1 MSTSNN
7 KQGQAAAHEMGGF
20 ALLQRN
26 TSPISHGSG
35 GGGGGGERRG
45 RRKQAEP
52 GRFLGVRRRPW
63 GRYAAEIRDPTTK
76 ERHWLGTFDTA
87 HEAAL
92 AYDRAALSMKGTQAR
107 TNFLYSSDHHHLS
120 NNNNNN
126 TSTNFHSLLTPF
138 DIQSLLPL
146 PSPSLHF
153 SNPTN
158 TTTTTTTTTKNPPV
172 VLPPHYE
179 PDGDQICYKNNKT
192 SINVHE
198 SDHTTSLFF
207 SSFEH
212 SNDNSG
218 YLGCIVPDNCLN
230 PPSTTTKYSKVNN
243 TKSNA
248 ASSNDDQPNFGS
260 MSSSYAIP
268 LDYTTTTSVAPA
280 ADNFPNYS
288 FGHELINH
296 DHGMFWGG
304 GGGGDDYHDHQK
316 QQQQPWELNSDELSA
331 IINNNNNKPIM
342 VEAAADINGCMGSFC
357 NNNNPNMMIT
367 TIDDPENPSYE
378 GLVLPQL
385 QAITSS
391 TTTTCYHPSSLSL
404 LPPPFGDVVDFG
416 YSLF

>member
-7 KQGQAAAHEMGGF
+7 KQGQAAAHHEMGF
-20 ALLQRN
+20 AQLQRN
-26 TSPISHGSG
+26 TSPISH
-35 GGGGGGERRG
+35 GGGERRG

-107 TNFLYSSDHHHLS
+107 TNFLYSSSSSSDHS
-120 NNNNNN
+120 N
-126 TSTNFHSLLTPF
+126 TSTNFHSLLTSF
-138 DIQSLLPL
+138 GIQSLLPQL

-158 TTTTTTTTTKNPPV
+158 TATTKNPDV
-172 VLPPHYE
+172 VLPPHQ
-179 PDGDQICYKNNKT
+179 PDQICSKNNET

-218 YLGCIVPDNCLN
+218 YLSCIVPDNCLN

-248 ASSNDDQPNFGS
+248 ASSNDDQLNFGS
-260 MSSSYAIP
+260 MSSSYEVP
-268 LDYTTTTSVAPA
+268 LDYTTTTTTSVAPA

-288 FGHELINH
+288 FGHELIINH

-304 GGGGDDYHDHQK
+304 GGDDHHDHDQQ

-331 IINNNNNKPIM
+331 IINNNNNNNNNNNKPIL
-342 VEAAADINGCMGSFC
+342 VEEAADINGCMGSFC
-357 NNNNPNMMIT
+357 NNNNNPYMMIT
-367 TIDDPENPSYE
+367 TIDDHENPSYAA

-404 LPPPFGDVVDFG
+404 PPPFGDVVDFG

>member
-1 MSTSNN
+1 M
-7 KQGQAAAHEMGGF
+7 GF

-26 TSPISHGSG
+26 TSPISHGS
-35 GGGGGGERRG
+35 GGGERRG

-107 TNFLYSSDHHHLS
+107 TNFLYSSSSSSSDH
-120 NNNNNN
+120 NN
-126 TSTNFHSLLTPF
+126 TSTNFHSLLTPL
-138 DIQSLLPL
+138 DIQALLPL

-158 TTTTTTTTTKNPPV
+158 TTTKNPPV
-172 VLPPHYE
+172 VLPPHYQ
-179 PDGDQICYKNNKT
+179 PDGDQICKNNKI
-192 SINVHE
+192 SINVNE

-230 PPSTTTKYSKVNN
+230 PPNSTTKYSNVNN

-248 ASSNDDQPNFGS
+248 ASSNDDQLNFGS
-260 MSSSYAIP
+260 MSGSYAIP
-268 LDYTTTTSVAPA
+268 LDYTTTTTSVAPA

-304 GGGGDDYHDHQK
+304 GDHHDHDQQQ

-342 VEAAADINGCMGSFC
+342 VEASADINGCMGSFC
-357 NNNNPNMMIT
+357 NSNNNPNMMMIT
-367 TIDDPENPSYE
+367 TIDDHENPSYAA

-404 LPPPFGDVVDFG
+404 PPPFGDVVDFG

>member
-26 TSPISHGSG
+26 TSPISLGS
-35 GGGGGGERRG
+35 GGGGERRG

-87 HEAAL
+87 QEAAL

-107 TNFLYSSDHHHLS
+107 TNFLYSSDHHHL
-120 NNNNNN
+120 NNNN
-126 TSTNFHSLLTPF
+126 STNFHSLLTPF

-153 SNPTN
+153 SNTTN
-158 TTTTTTTTTKNPPV
+158 TTTTTTTKNPPV
-172 VLPPHYE
+172 VLPPHYQ
-179 PDGDQICYKNNKT
+179 PDCDQICYKNNKT

-230 PPSTTTKYSKVNN
+230 PPSTTTTKYSKVNN

-248 ASSNDDQPNFGS
+248 TSSNDDQLNFGS

-268 LDYTTTTSVAPA
+268 LDYTTKCVAPA

-288 FGHELINH
+288 FGHELINQ
-296 DHGMFWGG
+296 DHGMFWSGG
-304 GGGGDDYHDHQK
+304 GGGGGNDQQQQ

-331 IINNNNNKPIM
+331 IINNKPIM

-367 TIDDPENPSYE
+367 TIDDHENPSYAA

-404 LPPPFGDVVDFG
+404 PPPFGDVVDFG